1 MADNKYFKT
10 SLDKRMSKLIMQDT
24 LSALVHVKGYSY
36 SLSYHSHQQYELY
49 FFHAGKCRYLIN
61 NQIHDLRPGDIIAL
75 DGTEL
80 HKPHVVESPES
91 YERSMIHFSSSWIE
105 NSLKELEA
113 VYLLDLFRDFP
124 HQIFRILDE
133 RCYNEVMELG
143 TELAELTK
151 EELTQDK
158 EVELKL
164 TLMKLLLKVHQ
175 AKRETIGIKKEHK
188 SEKDKYAE
196 KIATY
201 LQQHFTEKLSIDVLS
216 KELNISKSYISHVF
230 KESTGYSVMEFLM
243 DYRLVQAKF
252 QIEVNGTTK
261 TVKEI
266 AYDCGFESDAHF
278 NRFFKKKMGMTPNR
292 YRKEMHGVLLNN
304 SLENK

>member
-1 MADNKYFKT
+1 MVIQEF
-10 SLDKRMSKLIMQDT
+10 
-24 LSALVHVKGYSY
+24 LSALVHVKGQSY
-36 SLSYHSHQQYELY
+36 SLNYHSHQQYELY
-49 FFHAGKCRYLIN
+49 FFHSGKCRYLIN

-80 HKPHVVESPES
+80 HKPHVVGNPQS
-91 YERSMIHFSSSWIE
+91 YERSMIHFSATWIE
-105 NSLKELEA
+105 NSLTELNA
-113 VYLLDLFRDFP
+113 LYLLDLFKDFP
-124 HQIFRILDE
+124 HQIFRIADKQ
-133 RCYNEVMELG
+133 CYNEIMGLG
-143 TELAELTK
+143 TELAELTRQN
-151 EELTQDK
+151 LTQDK

-164 TLMKLLLKVHQ
+164 TLMKLLLKVYQ
-175 AKRETIGIKKEHK
+175 SKRETIETKKEHT

-216 KELNISKSYISHVF
+216 KDLNISKSYISHVF

-252 QIEVNGTTK
+252 QIEVNGSTK

-292 YRKEMHGVLLNN
+292 YRKEVQAVGLTN
-304 SLENK
+304 SL

>member
-1 MADNKYFKT
+1 
-10 SLDKRMSKLIMQDT
+10 MSQLIIQD
-24 LSALVHVKGYSY
+24 LLHASVYVKGYSY
-36 SLSYHSHQQYELY
+36 SFNYHSHQQYELY
-49 FFHAGKCRYLIN
+49 FFHGGKCRYLIN

-80 HKPHVVESPES
+80 HKPHVVGNPES
-91 YERSMIHFSSSWIE
+91 YKRSMIHFSAAWVE
-105 NSLKELEA
+105 NSLKELGA
-113 VYLLDLFRDFP
+113 LYVLDLFRDFP
-124 HQIFRILDE
+124 HQIFRIADE
-133 RCYNEVMELG
+133 QCYNEIMDLG
-143 TELAELTK
+143 IELTNLAGQ
-151 EELTQDK
+151 ELTHDK

-164 TLMKLLLKVHQ
+164 SLMKLLLKVYQ
-175 AKRETIGIKKEHK
+175 AKRETIKIKKEHK

-252 QIEVNGTTK
+252 QIEVNGSAK

-278 NRFFKKKMGMTPNR
+278 NRFFKRKMGMTPNR
-292 YRKEMHGVLLNN
+292 YRKEVQAAGLND
-304 SLENK
+304 SLKKTNKKRSF

>member
-1 MADNKYFKT
+1 
-10 SLDKRMSKLIMQDT
+10 
-24 LSALVHVKGYSY
+24 
-36 SLSYHSHQQYELY
+36 
-49 FFHAGKCRYLIN
+49 
-61 NQIHDLRPGDIIAL
+61 
-75 DGTEL
+75 
-80 HKPHVVESPES
+80 
-91 YERSMIHFSSSWIE
+91 
-105 NSLKELEA
+105 
-113 VYLLDLFRDFP
+113 LLDLFRDFP

-252 QIEVNGTTK
+252 QIE
-261 TVKEI
+261 
-266 AYDCGFESDAHF
+266 
-278 NRFFKKKMGMTPNR
+278 
-292 YRKEMHGVLLNN
+292 
-304 SLENK
+304 

>member
-1 MADNKYFKT
+1 MIIQDLLNA
-10 SLDKRMSKLIMQDT
+10 LI
-24 LSALVHVKGYSY
+24 HVKGQLY
-36 SLSYHSHQQYELY
+36 SLNYHSHQQYELY
-49 FFHAGKCRYLIN
+49 FFHNGQCRYLIN

-80 HKPHVVESPES
+80 HKPHVIGDPDR
-91 YERSMIHFSSSWIE
+91 YERSMIHFSASWIE
-105 NSLKELEA
+105 NSLKELNA
-113 VYLLDLFRDFP
+113 LYLLDIFRDFP
-124 HQIFRILDE
+124 HQIFRLRDK
-133 RCYNEVMELG
+133 RSYNEIINLG
-143 TELAELTK
+143 KELADLTK
-151 EELTQDK
+151 EDLTDAK

-164 TLMKLLLKVHQ
+164 ILMKLLLKVYQ
-175 AKRETIGIKKEHK
+175 ANRKTIVSIKETK

-201 LQQHFTEKLSIDVLS
+201 LQQHFTEKISIEILS

-252 QIEVNGTTK
+252 QIENGSAK

-278 NRFFKKKMGMTPNR
+278 NRFFKLKIGMTPNR
-292 YRKEMHGVLLNN
+292 YRKEKESGMLK
-304 SLENK
+304 SSKKINKIQRS